1 MKPLNYYVKCKYKM
15 KLLLFNIFKLFIIV
29 ITLPILLL
37 KKEWTFYILAI
48 NVCVAT
54 IFAISRK
61 FWINGMIGI
70 WLTGLSL
77 YLNTHRKQHYIIP
90 FVFAY
95 VVWNIY
101 FTENV
106 LDTKLNHHGILT
118 SLSMNLIPLVVFMM
132 LIGLNVS
139 IFECLWYFLFVRCI
153 LILFYYIHLLDSQS
167 CHSSNLQRFSKALS

>member
-1 MKPLNYYVKCKYKM
+1 M
-15 KLLLFNIFKLFIIV
+15 LFNVLKLGMII
-29 ITLPILLL
+29 ISIPLLLL
-37 KKEWTFYILAI
+37 KKEWMFYILAI

-101 FTENV
+101 FTEKV
-106 LDTKLNHHGILT
+106 LDTKLNNHGIAT
-118 SLSMNLIPLVVFMM
+118 SMIMNLLPLVVFMI
-132 LIGLNVS
+132 LIVIKTPILES
-139 IFECLWYFLFVRCI
+139 LWNFMFLRCI
-153 LILFYYIHLLDSQS
+153 LILFYYVHILDIKS
-167 CHSSNLQRFSKALS
+167 CHSSNLQRFSNARS